1 MPLNAIKALVE
12 ESFTGVNELILR
24 ALHSQTNLIN
34 DVGRHIVQGGGKRLR
49 PLVLLLVA
57 KACGYEGK
65 EDISL
70 AAIIEFIHTATLL
83 HDDVVDHAELRR
95 GRQTANNIWGNEAAV
110 LVGDFLY
117 SRAMQMMIPFEN
129 KALMQIVADAVN
141 VMSEGEILQ
150 LLDRHN
156 HTLNEGA
163 YLNII
168 QAKTAKLFEA
178 AATLGALLPNATA
191 TIQSAMAHYGMHL
204 GIAFQLMDDVLDYQ
218 SPMGST
224 GKNLGNDLAE
234 GKVTLPLIHV
244 MQQGTAK
251 DVILIKQA
259 MQAGIDHDLFLAVQ
273 KVIEKMGSL
282 EYTVGFAQRE
292 IKRAIDMLKKLP
304 ASPYR
309 EALKALAQFAVERTY

>member
-1 MPLNAIKALVE
+1 MSLNAIKALVE
-12 ESFTGVNELILR
+12 ESFTDVNDLVLG

-34 DVGRHIVQGGGKRLR
+34 EVGRHIVQGGGKRLR
-49 PLVLLLVA
+49 PLVLLLIA

-95 GRQTANNIWGNEAAV
+95 GRQTANHIWGNEAAV

-117 SRAMQMMIPFEN
+117 SRAMQMMIVFEN
-129 KALMQIVADAVN
+129 KALMKIVADAVN

-156 HTLNEGA
+156 NNLSEGA

-178 AATLGALLPNATA
+178 AAALGAMVSNAT
-191 TIQSAMAHYGMHL
+191 TSIQSAMANYGMHL

-218 SPMGST
+218 APIGST

-234 GKVTLPLIHV
+234 GKMTLPLIHV
-244 MQQGTAK
+244 MQQGEPQELN
-251 DVILIKQA
+251 LIKQS
-259 MQAGIDHDLFLAVQ
+259 MQTGADPDLFLAVQ
-273 KVIEKMGSL
+273 KILKKRGSF
-282 EYTVGFAQRE
+282 EYTVNFAERE
-292 IKRAIDMLKKLP
+292 IKRANEMLKKLP